1 MTLFIWNGDPV
12 LLVGCARLVGG
23 LLDRLA
29 VTSGVLDISDI
40 MQSFDYEKYSIIS
53 QLIKGKLKD
62 LEKLLNYFIQTT
74 LLCLM
79 HYCYLVCFNYI
90 CLTCKIFT
98 CCCLLVIYPIIIN
111 FIIFIFHLFNN
122 SRNFLIV
129 SSTIILYFA
138 TIYTSL

>member
-40 MQSFDYEKYSIIS
+40 MQPFDYEKSSIIS

-74 LLCLM
+74 TSVSNALLLLSGLLQL
-79 HYCYLVCFNYI
+79 YLSYM
-90 CLTCKIFT
+90 
-98 CCCLLVIYPIIIN
+98 
-111 FIIFIFHLFNN
+111 
-122 SRNFLIV
+122 
-129 SSTIILYFA
+129 
-138 TIYTSL
+138 